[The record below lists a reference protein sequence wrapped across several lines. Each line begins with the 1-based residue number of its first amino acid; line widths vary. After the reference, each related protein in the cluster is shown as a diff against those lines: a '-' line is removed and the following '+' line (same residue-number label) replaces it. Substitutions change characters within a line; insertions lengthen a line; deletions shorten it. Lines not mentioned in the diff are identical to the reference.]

1 MRAWQ
6 KLIVNALIFVALS
19 AFIPGFY
26 VSSFGVAVG
35 AAVILGLLNIFIR
48 PILTLLSL
56 PVNLLTFGL
65 FSIVINGIMLSLTSA
80 FMGSS
85 FEFSSFGTTLLVA
98 VLMSIINSLI
108 DTRSY

>member
-26 VSSFGVAVG
+26 VSSFCGATG
-35 AAVILGLLNIFIR
+35 AAIILGLLNIFIR

-65 FSIVINGIMLSLTSA
+65 FSIVINGIILSLTSG
-80 FMGSS
+80 FMGDS
-85 FEFSSFGTTLLVA
+85 FDFSSFWTTLLVA
-98 VLMSIINSLI
+98 ILMSLINSFI
-108 DTRSY
+108 DSRTY